1 VRFIRRT
8 TRPVEAVRNTR
19 TVEAVTQLSAAAAAK
34 IRENAASARKQV
46 LLVTPLVVLVYLAYR
61 YRIQLFDL
69 DEPVRFGC
77 ALALIALG
85 WWFARDV
92 GRALSPALFDRLDP
106 ATAGTVSFLIRLIL
120 LGVALLV
127 ALRTAGLD
135 ARSLAVGGAFAAV
148 ILGLA
153 AQNTLGNVLAGVL
166 LLSARPFRVGDRVR
180 FQAGG
185 LAGQVEGV
193 VMSLGLLYVTLAQG
207 EDQIMLPNNVAIASA
222 VVPLREPAA
231 VDLRARLKPDVKP
244 SELQAFLEEHVHTP
258 TRSHPHISVEEVDDE
273 EVIMRVFAVPELD
286 RDGPKLA
293 DEILAAISQVT
304 GRHDTPHDGDG
315 DPPSEPPSPSSRE
328 ASAGSAGADPVAR
341 AQPLVGESRPEQQH
355 PERDARGDAVDGVE
369 RREVEHDDLPERQR
383 QQPERGDAQF
393 EPITTE
399 PDHEGERTGRR
410 P

>member
-1 VRFIRRT
+1 MRLIR
-8 TRPVEAVRNTR
+8 RNTR
-19 TVEAVTQLSAAAAAK
+19 TVEAVTHLSATAAAK
-34 IRENAASARKQV
+34 VRENASRARKQV
-46 LLVTPLVVLVYLAYR
+46 LLVTPLVVGVLLVYR
-61 YRIQLFDL
+61 YRMSLFGVDA
-69 DEPVRFGC
+69 PVRLVC

-92 GRALSPALFDRLDP
+92 GRAMSPTLFKRLDP
-106 ATAGTVSFLIRLIL
+106 ATAGTVSFLIRLMV
-120 LGVALLV
+120 LGLALLV

-135 ARSLAVGGAFAAV
+135 PRTLAVGGAFTAV
-148 ILGLA
+148 VLGLA

-207 EDQIMLPNNVAIASA
+207 EDTIMIPNNVAMGAA

-244 SELQAFLEEHVHTP
+244 SQLQTFLEEHVRTP

-273 EVIMRVFAVPELD
+273 EVIMRVYAVPEID

-293 DEILAAISQVT
+293 DEILVAIGMVT
-304 GRHDTPHDGDG
+304 GRGEHSGNGDR
-315 DPPSEPPSPSSRE
+315 SS
-328 ASAGSAGADPVAR
+328 G
-341 AQPLVGESRPEQQH
+341 
-355 PERDARGDAVDGVE
+355 
-369 RREVEHDDLPERQR
+369 
-383 QQPERGDAQF
+383 
-393 EPITTE
+393 
-399 PDHEGERTGRR
+399 
-410 P
+410 

>member
-1 VRFIRRT
+1 MRLIR
-8 TRPVEAVRNTR
+8 RNTR
-19 TVEAVTQLSAAAAAK
+19 TVEAVTHLSATAAAK
-34 IRENAASARKQV
+34 VRENASRARKQV
-46 LLVTPLVVLVYLAYR
+46 LLVTPLVVGVLLVYHYR
-61 YRIQLFDL
+61 MSLFGVDA
-69 DEPVRFGC
+69 PVRLVC

-92 GRALSPALFDRLDP
+92 GRAMSPTLFKRLDP
-106 ATAGTVSFLIRLIL
+106 ATAGTVSFLIRLMV
-120 LGVALLV
+120 LGLALLV

-135 ARSLAVGGAFAAV
+135 PRTLAVGGAFTAV
-148 ILGLA
+148 VLGLA

-207 EDQIMLPNNVAIASA
+207 EDTIMIPNNVAMAAA

-244 SELQAFLEEHVHTP
+244 SQLQTFLEEHVRTP

-273 EVIMRVFAVPELD
+273 EVIMRVYAVPEID

-293 DEILAAISQVT
+293 DEILVAIGMVT
-304 GRHDTPHDGDG
+304 GR
-315 DPPSEPPSPSSRE
+315 
-328 ASAGSAGADPVAR
+328 
-341 AQPLVGESRPEQQH
+341 GEH
-355 PERDARGDAVDGVE
+355 G
-369 RREVEHDDLPERQR
+369 
-383 QQPERGDAQF
+383 
-393 EPITTE
+393 
-399 PDHEGERTGRR
+399 
-410 P
+410 